1 MIAAILTGVRL
12 HMKQASRNPFDLSG
26 VIVWPIL
33 YASIAYYLLGHGER
47 RFLLAATFGAGLM
60 LTWSLV
66 VIASS
71 GALEQQRWQGTLELV
86 VAAPVPL
93 TAPIAALTVGGGIV
107 GIYSIGATL
116 TWGAVFFHV
125 PVHIEH
131 PLAFAVSIPLSA
143 LAIGMLGLIMASTF
157 VLYRASFHLGIATQ
171 YPVWIVTGLLFPV
184 SILPGFARPI
194 GWLLAP
200 FWGFNA
206 IKESALG
213 GTPWPDIGMCAALSL
228 LYLAIGAAFLAA
240 FEHVARARGS
250 LRLT

>member
-1 MIAAILTGVRL
+1 
-12 HMKQASRNPFDLSG
+12 
-26 VIVWPIL
+26 
-33 YASIAYYLLGHGER
+33 
-47 RFLLAATFGAGLM
+47 
-60 LTWSLV
+60 LV

-93 TAPIAALTVGGGIV
+93 TAVIASLTVGGGLV
-107 GIYSIGATL
+107 GIYSIGATFA
-116 TWGAVFFHV
+116 WGAIFFGV

-131 PLAFAVSIPLSA
+131 PLAFALSVPLSA

-171 YPVWIVTGLLFPV
+171 YPVWIVSGLLFPV
-184 SILPGFARPI
+184 SILPAFVRPI

-206 IKESALG
+206 IKEAAVG
-213 GTPWPDIGMCAALSL
+213 GTPWPDVAMSAALSL
-228 LYLAIGAAFLAA
+228 VYLAIGLTFLVA
-240 FEHVARARGS
+240 FEYVARARGT

>member
-1 MIAAILTGVRL
+1 VIRAFLTGLRL
-12 HMKQASRNPFDLSG
+12 QLKQASRNAFDMSG
-26 VIVWPIL
+26 VVVWPIL

-47 RFLLAATFGAGLM
+47 RFLLAATFGAALM

-66 VIASS
+66 VISSS

-93 TAPIAALTVGGGIV
+93 TAVIASLTVGGGLV
-107 GIYSIGATL
+107 GLYSIGATL
-116 TWGAVFFHV
+116 AWGALVFDV

-131 PLAFAVSIPLSA
+131 PFAFAVSLPLSA
-143 LAIGMLGLIMASTF
+143 VAIGMLGLIMASTF

-171 YPVWIVTGLLFPV
+171 YPMWIVTGLLFPV
-184 SILPGFARPI
+184 SLLPAYVRPI

-213 GTPWPDIGMCAALSL
+213 GTPWPDIGMCAALSVV
-228 LYLAIGAAFLAA
+228 YLAIGSAFLVV
-240 FEHVARARGS
+240 FEGVARARGS